1 MEKEFD
7 LLGFDPT
14 QLSVFNQDENK
25 NNNANTDIYHTRP
38 ADSVSE
44 DGRYRAT
51 IKVIYSPFDLKHSV
65 LEQQS
70 YSMHDAEGWF
80 SVVSSLTNND
90 TSCPV
95 FKAWKTCRYSPE
107 GSVLNKQSTPKEKGG
122 NGLFDK
128 RFARYVTIQVI
139 SDKNRPELE
148 GRYMLWK
155 MPKSIW
161 DIINAK
167 MNPAKESGKA
177 AIPVMD
183 FLFGRAIDLEVIPGP
198 DDPKAPER
206 KTRETKY
213 MGEITEEVVTCMNP
227 DKSSLLDAQEQT
239 VLDTYV
245 NAMSK
250 VWRSK
255 DVETRNELIKQI
267 NADPNTQQLQKIYR
281 DVLSKIKT
289 FCPDLNKELGYNEW
303 DDATKKRVQN
313 WIDIVLQGND
323 PAAVNNAPASIDS
336 VGNVQVQTSTTPSE
350 NTSDPFAPEALNT
363 DNDDEEL
370 PF

>member
-1 MEKEFD
+1 MENEFD

-14 QLSVFNQDENK
+14 QLSVFNKDEK
-25 NNNANTDIYHTRP
+25 NSNNANSNIYHTRP

-51 IKVIYSPFDLKHSV
+51 IKVIYSPFDIKHSV

-70 YSMHDAEGWF
+70 YAMHDGEGWF
-80 SVVSSLTNND
+80 TVVSSLTNDD
-90 TSCPV
+90 TSCPI
-95 FKAWKTCRYSPE
+95 FKAWKKCRYSPE

-128 RFARYVTIQVI
+128 RFARYVTIQVL
-139 SDKNRPELE
+139 SDKNQPDLE

-161 DIINAK
+161 DMIDAK

-177 AIPVMD
+177 SIPVMD

-198 DDPKAPER
+198 DDPKQPER
-206 KTRETKY
+206 KQRETKY
-213 MGEITEEVVTCMNP
+213 MGEISEEVVSCLNP
-227 DKSSLLDAQEQT
+227 DKSSLLTNEEQQ
-239 VLDTYV
+239 VLDNYV
-245 NAMSK
+245 DSMTK

-267 NADPNTQQLQKIYR
+267 NADPNTAQLQKIYR
-281 DVLSKIKT
+281 RVLDTIKT

-303 DDATKKRVQN
+303 DDATKARVNN
-313 WIDIVLQGND
+313 WINVVLSGND
-323 PAAVNNAPASIDS
+323 PAASAEINNDTMNALNSVTQENSTAS
-336 VGNVQVQTSTTPSE
+336 VQT
-350 NTSDPFAPEALNT
+350 NNDPFAHEALAT
-363 DNDDEEL
+363 EDEEL